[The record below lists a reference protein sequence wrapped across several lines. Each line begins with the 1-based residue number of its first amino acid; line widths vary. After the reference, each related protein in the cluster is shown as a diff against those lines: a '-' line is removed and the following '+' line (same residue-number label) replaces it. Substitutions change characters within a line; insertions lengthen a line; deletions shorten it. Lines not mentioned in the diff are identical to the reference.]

1 MISDVPHRPEDR
13 RGRRAGAASLVA
25 TAMACA
31 ALAGC
36 GGGGGGGASSATT
49 TSAGGAGGATSD
61 QGTSTT
67 AGSPFGSG
75 GGTAKGHTVS
85 DVLDAVLTSGDPDKA
100 CGTDFVTERYLSAAY
115 GGEQGCVQATKSQ
128 SAADSLDIQGL
139 AGESAKPGSVS
150 VTVVPHG
157 GVYDGEKITVSL
169 VREGPEW
176 KIDALKSNAPVGP

>member
-1 MISDVPHRPEDR
+1 
-13 RGRRAGAASLVA
+13 VA
-25 TAMACA
+25 TAIACA

-36 GGGGGGGASSATT
+36 GGGGGGGTGSTAT
-49 TSAGGAGGATSD
+49 TSAGAAGSTTSG
-61 QGTSTT
+61 QGKATT

-75 GGTAKGHTVS
+75 GGVAKGHTVS

-100 CGTDFVTERYLSAAY
+100 CGTDYVTERYLSAAY
-115 GGEQGCVQATKSQ
+115 GGEQGCVQATKPQ

-139 AGESAKPGSVS
+139 AGGSAKPGSVS
-150 VTVVPHG
+150 VTVLPHG

-176 KIDALKSNAPVGP
+176 KIDSLKSNAPVGP

>member
-1 MISDVPHRPEDR
+1 LISDVPHRPEDR

-25 TAMACA
+25 TALACA

-36 GGGGGGGASSATT
+36 GGGGGGGTSSATT
-49 TSAGGAGGATSD
+49 TSAGGGTSG

>member
-1 MISDVPHRPEDR
+1 LISDVPHRPEDR

-25 TAMACA
+25 TAIACA

-36 GGGGGGGASSATT
+36 GGGGGGGTSSATT
-49 TSAGGAGGATSD
+49 TSAGGGTSG

-75 GGTAKGHTVS
+75 GGTAQGHTVS

>member
-1 MISDVPHRPEDR
+1 LISEVPHRPEDR

-25 TAMACA
+25 TAIACA

-36 GGGGGGGASSATT
+36 GGGGGGGTSSATT
-49 TSAGGAGGATSD
+49 TSARGGTSG

>member
-1 MISDVPHRPEDR
+1 LISEVPHRPEDR

-25 TAMACA
+25 TAIACA

-36 GGGGGGGASSATT
+36 GGGGGGGTSSATT
-49 TSAGGAGGATSD
+49 TSAGGGTSGQGA
-61 QGTSTT
+61 STT

>member
-1 MISDVPHRPEDR
+1 M
-13 RGRRAGAASLVA
+13 AA
-25 TAMACA
+25 AMACA

-36 GGGGGGGASSATT
+36 GGGSGGATSSATT
-49 TSAGGAGGATSD
+49 TSTAVAGGATSG
-61 QGTSTT
+61 QGTTT
-67 AGSPFGSG
+67 AGGSPFGSG

-85 DVLDAVLTSGDPDKA
+85 DVLDAVLTSGDPDKT
-100 CGTDFVTERYLSAAY
+100 CGTDYVTERYLNAAY

-139 AGESAKPGSVS
+139 AGGSAKPGSVS
-150 VTVVPHG
+150 VTVLPHG

-176 KIDALKSNAPVGP
+176 KIDGLKSNAPVGP